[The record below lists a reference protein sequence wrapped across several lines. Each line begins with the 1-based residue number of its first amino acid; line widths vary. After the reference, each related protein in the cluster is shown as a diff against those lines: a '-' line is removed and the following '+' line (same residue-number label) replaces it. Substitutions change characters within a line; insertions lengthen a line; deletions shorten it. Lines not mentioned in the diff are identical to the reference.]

1 MPKSHDNTSSKSNR
15 SLPNRET
22 TGKVSRPRGSA
33 EFRDADIRAALDVL
47 RQGGTI
53 LYPTDTI
60 WGIGCDATNPEAVRK
75 VFEIKQRADSKALI
89 CLVDSPGRLQ
99 RYVRNVP
106 DVAWDIIDLAT
117 KPTTIILNG
126 AAGLAPNLLAEDG
139 SVGLRVTA
147 EVFSQQLCYR
157 FQKAIVS
164 TSANISGEPAPQNFA
179 DISDEIKNAV
189 DYVCLSRQR
198 DTSRHEPSSI
208 IKLTPSGEVTVI
220 RR

>member
-1 MPKSHDNTSSKSNR
+1 MS
-15 SLPNRET
+15 RE
-22 TGKVSRPRGSA
+22 
-33 EFRDADIRAALDVL
+33 RDADIKQAIDVL
-47 RQGGTI
+47 RAGGTI

-75 VFEIKQRADSKALI
+75 VFEIKQREDSKALI

-117 KPTTIILNG
+117 KPTTVILNG
-126 AAGLAPNLLAEDG
+126 AIGLAHNLLAEDG
-139 SVGLRVTA
+139 SVGLRVTS
-147 EVFSQQLCYR
+147 EVFSHQLCYR

-164 TSANISGEPAPQNFA
+164 TSANLSGQPSPQTFA

-220 RR
+220 RK